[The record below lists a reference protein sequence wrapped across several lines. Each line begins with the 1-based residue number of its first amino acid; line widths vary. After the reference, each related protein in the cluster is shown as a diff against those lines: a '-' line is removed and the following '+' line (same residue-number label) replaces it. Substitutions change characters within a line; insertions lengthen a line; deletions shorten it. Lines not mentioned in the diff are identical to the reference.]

1 MPLRS
6 ILPLSLCLL
15 LSLSPAALASGAGTT
30 PPKPNIVYIL
40 ADDMGYADAG
50 FNGGTDIKTPH
61 LDQLAREGAIL
72 KSFYAQPVC
81 SPTRAALLTGRYPSH
96 TGVYGVV
103 RPNAPWG
110 LKLEERTLPQA
121 LREAGYETAIVGKW
135 HLGESDAAYLPTRR
149 GFDHQYGLW
158 FGNIDYFTHLRD
170 GVLDWHRNDQPSQD
184 EGYTTHL
191 IAREAVQRI
200 RAKKSSQPLFL
211 YVAFNAVHDPHQ
223 VPDSYLAPYAHLEG
237 VRRTYAGMLAAM
249 DEGIGQILT
258 SLDQSGLRENTLVI
272 FSSDNGGPQPGKVTS
287 NIPLRAGKAT
297 IYEGGV
303 RVCASVR
310 WPGRI
315 TAGSVVHEP
324 LHIVD
329 WFPTLLKLAGA
340 PSAQPLPVDG
350 RDLWPTLTQ
359 GAKSP
364 HETLLLCGTQPGVAA
379 IRAGDWKLLLGAG
392 GKKDS
397 EQVELYDLA
406 HDIGEKN
413 NLAAAHPEKVRE
425 LRAHYEF
432 FQKTAV
438 PSGEK
443 PLATAQKNKPQST
456 P

>member
-1 MPLRS
+1 MSHRITPFLF
-6 ILPLSLCLL
+6 LALSLSLL
-15 LSLSPAALASGAGTT
+15 LSLSAAATPA
-30 PPKPNIVYIL
+30 PKPNIVYIL

-61 LDQLAREGAIL
+61 LDQLARDGANL

-110 LKLEERTLPQA
+110 LPLEERTLPQA
-121 LREAGYETAIVGKW
+121 LRSVGYETAIVGKW
-135 HLGESDAAYLPTRR
+135 HLGESAPAYLPTRR

-170 GVLDWHRNDQPSQD
+170 GVLDWHRNDEPSHD

-200 RAKKSSQPLFL
+200 RAKKSGQPLFL

-249 DEGIGQILT
+249 DEAVGQILAA
-258 SLDQSGLRENTLVI
+258 LDQAGLRENTLVI
-272 FSSDNGGPQPGKVTS
+272 FSSDNGGASPGKVTS
-287 NIPLRAGKAT
+287 NGPLRAGKGT

-303 RVCASVR
+303 RVCASAR
-310 WPGRI
+310 WPGHI
-315 TAGSVVHEP
+315 AAGSVIHEP

-340 PSAQPLPVDG
+340 PAAQPLPVDG
-350 RDLWPTLTQ
+350 RDLWPVLTRKARNHLTRRSCFAAPSPASPPSARVI
-359 GAKSP
+359 GNCSSVPPAKKTPARSNSTISRRDLG
-364 HETLLLCGTQPGVAA
+364 ET
-379 IRAGDWKLLLGAG
+379 K
-392 GKKDS
+392 
-397 EQVELYDLA
+397 
-406 HDIGEKN
+406 
-413 NLAAAHPEKVRE
+413 
-425 LRAHYEF
+425 
-432 FQKTAV
+432 
-438 PSGEK
+438 
-443 PLATAQKNKPQST
+443 
-456 P
+456 

>member
-1 MPLRS
+1 MLPLRS
-6 ILPLSLCLL
+6 LLPRSLSLL
-15 LSLSPAALASGAGTT
+15 LSFSAAVAASAATPA
-30 PPKPNIVYIL
+30 PKPNIVYLL

-61 LDQLAREGAIL
+61 LDQLARDGANL

-121 LREAGYETAIVGKW
+121 LREVGYETALVGKW
-135 HLGESDAAYLPTRR
+135 HLGEFDAAYRPTRR

-170 GVLDWHRNDQPSQD
+170 GVLDWHRNDQPSHD

-200 RAKKSSQPLFL
+200 RAKKSGQPLFL
-211 YVAFNAVHDPHQ
+211 YVAFNAPHDPHQ

-237 VRRTYAGMLAAM
+237 VRRIYAGMLAAM
-249 DEGIGQILT
+249 DEAVGQILT
-258 SLDQSGLRENTLVI
+258 ALDQAGLRENTLVI
-272 FSSDNGGPQPGKVTS
+272 FSSDNGGPHPGKVTS
-287 NIPLRAGKAT
+287 NGPLRAGKGT
-297 IYEGGV
+297 LYEGGI
-303 RVCASVR
+303 RVCASAR
-310 WPGRI
+310 WPGHI
-315 TAGSVVHEP
+315 TAGSVIHEP

-340 PSAQPLPVDG
+340 PAAQPLPVDG
-350 RDLWPTLTQ
+350 RDLWPVLTR

-364 HETLLLCGTQPGVAA
+364 HEALLLCSTQPGVAA
-379 IRAGDWKLLLGAG
+379 VRAGDWKLHVGAG
-392 GKKDS
+392 EKKNS
-397 EQVELYDLA
+397 GQIELYNLATDL
-406 HDIGEKN
+406 GETT
-413 NLAAAHPEKVRE
+413 NLAATHPEKVRE
-425 LRAHYEF
+425 LRAQF
-432 FQKTAV
+432 DRAQKTAV

-443 PLATAQKNKPQST
+443 PVATATKK
-456 P
+456 

>member
-1 MPLRS
+1 MLPRRS
-6 ILPLSLCLL
+6 LPSLLFFLSAATTVFAAAA
-15 LSLSPAALASGAGTT
+15 PA
-30 PPKPNIVYIL
+30 PKPNIVYIL

-61 LDQLAREGAIL
+61 LDQLARDGANL

-96 TGVYGVV
+96 TGVYSVV

-110 LKLEERTLPQA
+110 LPLEERTLPQA
-121 LREAGYETAIVGKW
+121 LRSVGYETALVGKW
-135 HLGESDAAYLPTRR
+135 HLGEASPAYRPTRR

-170 GVLDWHRNDQPSQD
+170 GVLDWHRNDEPSHD
-184 EGYTTHL
+184 DGYTTHL

-200 RAKKSSQPLFL
+200 RAKKSGQPLFL

-223 VPDSYLAPYAHLEG
+223 VPDSYLAPYAHLAG

-249 DEGIGQILT
+249 DEAIGQILGA
-258 SLDQSGLRENTLVI
+258 LDQAGLRDNTLVI
-272 FSSDNGGPQPGKVTS
+272 FSSDNGGASPGKVTS
-287 NIPLRAGKAT
+287 NGPLRAGKGT

-303 RVCASVR
+303 RVCASAR

-315 TAGSVVHEP
+315 TAGSVIHEP

-340 PSAQPLPVDG
+340 PSAQKLPVDG
-350 RDLWPTLTQ
+350 RDLWPVLTQ

-364 HETLLLCGTQPGVAA
+364 HEALVLGGTQPGVAA
-379 IRAGDWKLLLGAG
+379 IRSGDWKLLVGAA
-392 GKKDS
+392 GKKNS
-397 EQVELYDLA
+397 GQIELYNLVNDL
-406 HDIGEKN
+406 GETT
-413 NLAAAHPEKVRE
+413 NLAATHPEKVRE
-425 LRAHYEF
+425 LRAHYDRA
-432 FQKTAV
+432 QSTAV

-443 PLATAQKNKPQST
+443 PVAATKKK
-456 P
+456 

>member
-1 MPLRS
+1 MLPLRS
-6 ILPLSLCLL
+6 LLPIL
-15 LSLSPAALASGAGTT
+15 LSLSAAAAAFAATPA
-30 PPKPNIVYIL
+30 PKPNIVYIL

-61 LDQLAREGAIL
+61 LDQLARDGANL

-110 LKLEERTLPQA
+110 LPLEERTLPQA
-121 LREAGYETAIVGKW
+121 LRSVGYETALVGKW
-135 HLGESDAAYLPTRR
+135 HLGESAPAYLPTRR

-170 GVLDWHRNDQPSQD
+170 GVLDWHRNDEPSHD

-200 RAKKSSQPLFL
+200 RAKKSGHPLFL

-223 VPDSYLAPYAHLEG
+223 VPDSYLAPYGHLEG

-249 DEGIGQILT
+249 DEAVGQILAA
-258 SLDQSGLRENTLVI
+258 LDDAGLRENTLVI

-287 NIPLRAGKAT
+287 NGPLRAGKGT

-303 RVCASVR
+303 RVCASAR

-315 TAGSVVHEP
+315 AAGSVIHEP

-340 PSAQPLPVDG
+340 PSAQTLPVDG
-350 RDLWPTLTQ
+350 RDLWPVLTQ

-364 HETLLLCGTQPGVAA
+364 HEALVLGGTQPGVAA
-379 IRAGDWKLLLGAG
+379 IRSGDWKLLVGAA
-392 GKKDS
+392 GKKNS
-397 EQVELYDLA
+397 GQIELYNLVNDL
-406 HDIGEKN
+406 GETS
-413 NLAAAHPEKVRE
+413 NLAATHPEKVRE
-425 LRAHYEF
+425 LRAHYDRA
-432 FQKTAV
+432 QQTAV
-438 PSGEK
+438 APGER
-443 PLATAQKNKPQST
+443 PVPATRRP
-456 P
+456 

>member
-1 MPLRS
+1 MPPLRS
-6 ILPLSLCLL
+6 LLPLAFSLL
-15 LSLSPAALASGAGTT
+15 LSLAAAAAAAATSAIPA
-30 PPKPNIVYIL
+30 PKPNIVYIL
-40 ADDMGYADAG
+40 ADDLGYADAG
-50 FNGGTDIKTPH
+50 FNGGTDIQTPH
-61 LDQLAREGAIL
+61 LDQLARDGAIL

-110 LKLEERTLPQA
+110 LPLAERTLPHA
-121 LREAGYETAIVGKW
+121 LRDVGYETALVGKW
-135 HLGESDAAYLPTRR
+135 HLGESDAAYRPTRR

-170 GVLDWHRNDQPSQD
+170 GVLDWHRDDQPSHD

-200 RAKKSSQPLFL
+200 RAKKSGQPLFL
-211 YVAFNAVHDPHQ
+211 YVAFNAVHDPLQ
-223 VPDSYLAPYAHLEG
+223 VPDRYLVPYAHLEG
-237 VRRTYAGMLAAM
+237 ARRTYAGMLAAM
-249 DEGIGQILT
+249 DEGIGQILAA
-258 SLDQSGLRENTLVI
+258 LDQAGLRENTLVI

-287 NIPLRAGKAT
+287 NGPLRAGKAT

-303 RVCASVR
+303 RVCASAR

-315 TAGSVVHEP
+315 TAGSVIDEP
-324 LHIVD
+324 LHLVD

-340 PSAQPLPVDG
+340 PPAQPLPLDG

-364 HETLLLCGTQPGVAA
+364 HAALLLCGTQPGVAA
-379 IRAGDWKLLLGAG
+379 IRAGDWKLHIGAG
-392 GKKDS
+392 GKKGSD
-397 EQVELYDLA
+397 QVELYDLA
-406 HDIGEKN
+406 HDLGEKN

-425 LRAHYEF
+425 LRAHYDR

-443 PLATAQKNKPQST
+443 PVAAAKKK
-456 P
+456 